1 MPFLEGKKI
10 ALGVTGSIAAFK
22 AAEIV
27 SLLTKEGADVRVL
40 MTREAENFI
49 TPLTLKT
56 LSRNDVARDLWNA
69 DAPWKPEHIS
79 VAEWADL
86 LLVAPAS
93 AHIIACFAHG
103 LAPEILSCT
112 YLATHAPVVI
122 APAMN
127 DAMLAH
133 PATQANIETLR
144 SRGNIIVEPDEG
156 ALACGHSGKGRLAAP
171 AEIVDHVV
179 RILTGY

>member
-27 SLLTKEGADVRVL
+27 SILVKEGADVRVL
-40 MTREAENFI
+40 MTREAEEFI

-56 LSRNDVARDLWNA
+56 LSRNDVARDLWNENL
-69 DAPWKPEHIS
+69 PWKPEHIS

-86 LLVAPAS
+86 LLVAPAT
-93 AHIIACFAHG
+93 AHTLACFAHG
-103 LAPEILSCT
+103 LAPDVLTST
-112 YLATHAPVVI
+112 YLATRAPVVV

-127 DAMLAH
+127 VAMFEHA
-133 PATQANIETLR
+133 ATQANLDILR
-144 SRGNIIVEPDEG
+144 SRGNVVVEPEDG
-156 ALACGHSGKGRLAAP
+156 ALACGVSGKGRLATP
-171 AEIVDHVV
+171 AKIVEHVV

>member
-27 SLLTKEGADVRVL
+27 SILVKEGADVRVL
-40 MTREAENFI
+40 MTREAEEFI

-56 LSRNDVARDLWNA
+56 LSRNDVARDLWRT
-69 DAPWKPEHIS
+69 DAPWKPEHVS
-79 VAEWADL
+79 VADWADL
-86 LLVAPAS
+86 LLVAPAT
-93 AHIIACFAHG
+93 AHVIACFAHG
-103 LAPEILSCT
+103 LAPDILTCT
-112 YLATHAPVVI
+112 YLATRAPVIV

-127 DAMLAH
+127 VAMLEHA
-133 PATQANIETLR
+133 ATQANLDILR
-144 SRGNIIVEPDEG
+144 SRGNIVIEPEEG
-156 ALACGHSGKGRLAAP
+156 MLACGVSGKGRLAEP
-171 AEIVDHVV
+171 AKIVEHVV